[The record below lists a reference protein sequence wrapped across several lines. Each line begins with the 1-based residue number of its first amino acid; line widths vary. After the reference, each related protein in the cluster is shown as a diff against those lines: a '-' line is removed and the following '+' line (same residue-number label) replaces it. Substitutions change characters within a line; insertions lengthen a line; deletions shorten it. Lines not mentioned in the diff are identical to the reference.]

1 MLNGVPTQRCLP
13 CCCCRLLHKRLGA
26 GDKPHTSTGIS
37 CPQAPCNPLQQVP
50 QLRSPKDVM
59 AIGKNI
65 LGSMLYTYFNWR
77 QDTSRDLL
85 VTFLVF
91 ACMLL
96 AGGGVRRYVVDDAA
110 DLAVGNLW
118 ADVYQVRL
126 AQPCAVL
133 MLS

>member
-1 MLNGVPTQRCLP
+1 M
-13 CCCCRLLHKRLGA
+13 A
-26 GDKPHTSTGIS
+26 
-37 CPQAPCNPLQQVP
+37 
-50 QLRSPKDVM
+50 

-65 LGSMLYTYFNWR
+65 LGRMLYMYFNWR

-96 AGGGVRRYVVDDAA
+96 AGGGVRRYVVDDTA

-126 AQPCAVL
+126 AQPCVVL
-133 MLS
+133 MLPCEASTSTVLHGMCGRGC

>member
-1 MLNGVPTQRCLP
+1 VT
-13 CCCCRLLHKRLGA
+13 
-26 GDKPHTSTGIS
+26 
-37 CPQAPCNPLQQVP
+37 
-50 QLRSPKDVM
+50 

-65 LGSMLYTYFNWR
+65 LGRMLYTYFNWR

-96 AGGGVRRYVVDDAA
+96 AGGSVRRYVVDDPA

-118 ADVYQVRL
+118 ADVYQVRRRL
-126 AQPCAVL
+126 
-133 MLS
+133 